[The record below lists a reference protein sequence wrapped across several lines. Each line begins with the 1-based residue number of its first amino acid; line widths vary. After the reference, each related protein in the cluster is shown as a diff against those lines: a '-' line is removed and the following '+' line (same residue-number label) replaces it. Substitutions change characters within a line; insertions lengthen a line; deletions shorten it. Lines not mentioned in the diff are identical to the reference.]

1 MFGSRGRDVSV
12 SAREQLLEPGFLKR
26 LDDNKDKHKKCC
38 KVVSKEGKAKET
50 KAIFGTRL

>member
-12 SAREQLLEPGFLKR
+12 SAREQLLVPGFLKR

-38 KVVSKEGKAKET
+38 KVVSKEGKSKET
-50 KAIFGTRL
+50 EAIFGTRL